1 MKGYL
6 LEQGIPES
14 DIILE
19 DRSTT
24 TLENLQF
31 SKDIIDSFEGRKY
44 TVLVTSNYHV
54 YRALRYCRRYGISV
68 TEDNCIG
75 YIKKGDE
82 LIGL

>member
-1 MKGYL
+1 M
-6 LEQGIPES
+6 
-14 DIILE
+14 
-19 DRSTT
+19 
-24 TLENLQF
+24 
-31 SKDIIDSFEGRKY
+31 SKIM
-44 TVLVTSNYHV
+44 VTSNYHV